1 MFFLVINSYIH
12 PFYFFSKF
20 SICPYSSNDLL
31 QFFDFYSFSQLD
43 VLVTEKLFSPI
54 KGLNG
59 IIARLDTSVTD
70 LKEKITEKLIELNLV
85 PRDFSSKKIRLREKN
100 PGNAG
105 KILKNGTTLSENS
118 IYSVYDGKNFCIQ
131 ILNEEE
137 IFDYFFPGEA
147 NEVNIEKNTKYGE
160 ECSEEYLERSSSSR
174 IFNSE
179 NYINYSSND
188 FCRNNNI
195 RNNAHDCGNN
205 IFNNINNN
213 NNDNN
218 NKNNN
223 NNNYDNNYCYTDL
236 NNLSNNNYDYVMN
249 ENVNEKSI
257 HSYNNNKNPSGLFN
271 RNNNNNNNDY
281 KNNRDDD
288 KNNNYHNNNHNNSK
302 NSDDNNNDNM
312 IDNNNQ
318 INTNI
323 IINNNM
329 TDSNIIKNKND
340 CNFNENILSS
350 VVLQVQIWNRR
361 TFSLGTRHE
370 ILLHQNMTIK
380 NITKKLSILFKIP
393 LSYLRILFV
402 PSTTE
407 INLFELPLKC
417 PTKYSTRAWFDG
429 LLENQ
434 KLSDL
439 CEMKVCDGDLL
450 LLQNINDPLR
460 ELTEREKLSVEMIN
474 MKYNYYS
481 STVTS
486 MNNNNSFN
494 NSNNNSVNNS
504 SNNLNN
510 HLYNSSYNNI
520 YHNGNNNNVS
530 KSNISSSN
538 NSTHNISSNNSF
550 EFTTFNST
558 VQYNVKNKKRENGV
572 HIKTHKERM
581 LDKNKNK
588 NDDKNKKDN
597 TDNEVKNNNN
607 NNNNSNS
614 NNNDD
619 DDESL
624 SSTVAST
631 NTSLSQIIILKNS
644 NEKKNSVEPDM
655 NPEICLKVEE
665 YSLGPKEPSLGSEED
680 VSKLGY
686 DIFSDLN

>member
-1 MFFLVINSYIH
+1 
-12 PFYFFSKF
+12 
-20 SICPYSSNDLL
+20 
-31 QFFDFYSFSQLD
+31 
-43 VLVTEKLFSPI
+43 
-54 KGLNG
+54 
-59 IIARLDTSVTD
+59 
-70 LKEKITEKLIELNLV
+70 
-85 PRDFSSKKIRLREKN
+85 
-100 PGNAG
+100 
-105 KILKNGTTLSENS
+105 
-118 IYSVYDGKNFCIQ
+118 
-131 ILNEEE
+131 
-137 IFDYFFPGEA
+137 
-147 NEVNIEKNTKYGE
+147 
-160 ECSEEYLERSSSSR
+160 
-174 IFNSE
+174 
-179 NYINYSSND
+179 
-188 FCRNNNI
+188 
-195 RNNAHDCGNN
+195 
-205 IFNNINNN
+205 
-213 NNDNN
+213 
-218 NKNNN
+218 
-223 NNNYDNNYCYTDL
+223 
-236 NNLSNNNYDYVMN
+236 
-249 ENVNEKSI
+249 
-257 HSYNNNKNPSGLFN
+257 
-271 RNNNNNNNDY
+271 
-281 KNNRDDD
+281 
-288 KNNNYHNNNHNNSK
+288 
-302 NSDDNNNDNM
+302 
-312 IDNNNQ
+312 
-318 INTNI
+318 
-323 IINNNM
+323 
-329 TDSNIIKNKND
+329 
-340 CNFNENILSS
+340 
-350 VVLQVQIWNRR
+350 
-361 TFSLGTRHE
+361 
-370 ILLHQNMTIK
+370 MTIK

-644 NEKKNSVEPDM
+644 NEKKNSLEPDM